1 MIHPY
6 YTIKNNTKN
15 KTQET
20 HIPQHDPHTTTHLL
34 PLLQPLLKTAPHHTK
49 QNFLTSAPCYFDFS
63 KQVLLQQNKILYDDK
78 IGLTRPQQAVANQVA
93 NKVARQYA

>member
-1 MIHPY
+1 M
-6 YTIKNNTKN
+6 
-15 KTQET
+15 
-20 HIPQHDPHTTTHLL
+20 
-34 PLLQPLLKTAPHHTK
+34 
-49 QNFLTSAPCYFDFS
+49 NFLTSAPCYFDFS